1 MNVIQ
6 PPSQRGWVGIL
17 VWLAIHGS
25 CQYVFPVKFSFCF
38 QGAGDPNVSPLSL
51 TLELAASGHLGSTTL
66 QTQAPESSKS
76 SGKLQN
82 RAAV

>member
-17 VWLAIHGS
+17 AWLAIHGS
-25 CQYVFPVKFSFCF
+25 CQHVFPVKFSFCF
-38 QGAGDPNVSPLSL
+38 QGAGDPNV

-66 QTQAPESSKS
+66 QTQAPESSKN